1 MSGSA
6 VTEFG
11 YFRYLGEVTPPENP
25 RILTRLEKGQALT
38 HLEMDVNLCSLFH
51 TLSTGS
57 VDAYGRK
64 LLTVGDEVAEGV
76 YPESAYSLDYVTK
89 KDYAVSAS
97 DNLYALFHY
106 APCLNGTEGDKQF
119 HYASASIKVQHSI
132 PEILYMVSDEE
143 IPGNLNIRDNFNVS
157 GSSDFRGKVK
167 MQSEARISGSTY
179 IGYVDS
185 IKDDERLLALDEN
198 RLPGSH
204 LRVANSASCQNL
216 LVRDSA
222 SLHGNLY
229 VSGNLFVDGLIFG
242 KLSRY
247 GKYYD
252 QEGSDHANY
261 APGVNDGGYVISQDT
276 IQGEYS
282 DERLKDIIG
291 EIEGDEAWKIVSSI
305 GGYRFTWKNSDKR
318 NVEVGVIAQEV
329 QKVLPEAVDISEDR
343 LRVKY
348 TKLIPV
354 LMTAVGKLIGE
365 NKELWQEIERLKNK

>member
-1 MSGSA
+1 MSGNT

-11 YFRYLGEVTPPENP
+11 YFRYLGETTPPENP

-38 HLEMDVNLCSLFH
+38 HLEMDTNLCSLFH

-57 VDAYGRK
+57 VDAYGRT
-64 LLTVGDEVAEGV
+64 LLTVGDEEVDGV
-76 YPESAYSLDYVTK
+76 YPETAYSLDNITK
-89 KDYAVSAS
+89 KDYAISAS
-97 DNLYALFHY
+97 DNMYALFHY

-143 IPGNLNIRDNFNVS
+143 IPGSLNIKNTFNVS
-157 GSSDFRGKVK
+157 GSSDFRGKVRV
-167 MQSEARISGSTY
+167 QSEARISGSTY

-185 IKDDERLLALDEN
+185 IKDDERLLALEEN
-198 RLPGSH
+198 KVQGSH

-229 VSGNLFVDGLIFG
+229 VSGNLFVDGIIFG

-252 QEGSDHANY
+252 LEGSDHANY
-261 APGVNDGGYVISQDT
+261 TPGANDGGYIISQDT

-282 DERLKDIIG
+282 DERLKNVLA
-291 EIEGDEAWKIVSSI
+291 EIEGEEACKIVSSI
-305 GGYRFTWKNSDKR
+305 PGYRFTWKDSENQDI
-318 NVEVGVIAQEV
+318 EVGVIAQEV
-329 QKVLPEAVDISEDR
+329 RQVLPEAVDSSEEH
-343 LRVKY
+343 LKVKY
-348 TKLIPV
+348 TRLIPV
-354 LMTAVGKLIGE
+354 LMSAVGKLIGE
-365 NKELWQEIERLKNK
+365 NKQLWQEIDRLKSK